1 MSTAFDSNIERE
13 PSQGG
18 GTSSSSGSAFVGGS
32 LFTAATQELKDSTA
46 AALEWS
52 SGPTGIFDDTHP
64 TRIIAPEDGTYIV
77 QGFFSLSGLTI
88 FTEVDVQ
95 FKQYFSGGL
104 PSNGCTIKALGPTIT
119 CPELQTNMQSFV
131 MSAGDYLE
139 LEVVVIGEDVYG
151 ANSNVLF
158 YKAGASTTMGGPGPK
173 GLP

>member
-1 MSTAFDSNIERE
+1 MSSVNDGNITKE
-13 PSQGG
+13 PSDGG

-32 LFTAATQELKDSTA
+32 LSTAGTQALIDSTA
-46 AALEWS
+46 AALEWA

-95 FKQYFSGGL
+95 FKQFSGDSGY
-104 PSNGCTIKALGPTIT
+104 TIKALGPTIT
-119 CPELQTNMQSFV
+119 CQELQTNMQSFV

-151 ANSNVLF
+151 AVSNVLF
-158 YKAGASTTMGGPGPK
+158 YKAGASTTMGGPKP
-173 GLP
+173 